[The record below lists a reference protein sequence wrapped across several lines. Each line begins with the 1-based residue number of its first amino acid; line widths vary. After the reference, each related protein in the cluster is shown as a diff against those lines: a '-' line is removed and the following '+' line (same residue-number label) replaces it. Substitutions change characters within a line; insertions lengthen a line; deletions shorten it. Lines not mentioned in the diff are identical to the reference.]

1 MAICGM
7 SFQMADLIPSVG
19 AENAVALAVAAAA
32 AAGIAAGLMYR
43 AGAAVGLS
51 FVAMF
56 ATLIAALGQGW
67 PFWRSSLAAFG
78 MMVVLQV
85 GYLIGVAIAVVVQ
98 RAMEATGLRATLSS
112 LFKRGA
118 AR

>member
-43 AGAAVGLS
+43 AGAAVALS

-67 PFWRSSLAAFG
+67 PFWRSTLAAFG
-78 MMVVLQV
+78 LMVILQV
-85 GYLIGVAIAVVVQ
+85 GYLIGVALAVAVQ
-98 RAMEATGLRATLSS
+98 KALAATGVRAALSS